1 MSKSTANVVLRVLTA
16 LTVVGLTLAALLYEP
31 SPPVGFSYHTT
42 VGDTRTVAEVL
53 EDLASDDGYVP
64 LIQGEATKVFDV
76 GLMMLRAALGMMIF
90 VHGFNKAFRGG
101 RIAGTGRWFQSMGMR
116 PGKVHAALAAS
127 TEMGVGALLV
137 VGLLTPVAA
146 AGLIGL
152 MVVAFWTVHR
162 DKGFMITGEGWEY
175 VALIAVMGL
184 VCAMLG
190 PGRISLDG
198 ALGIVDDLDGWT
210 GLLIALL
217 IGIGSGAAELLLF
230 FRPPQPADP

>member
-1 MSKSTANVVLRVLTA
+1 MNPKTANVVIKVLTA
-16 LTVVGLTLAALLYEP
+16 ATVLGLAVAAFLYEP
-31 SPPVGFSYHTT
+31 SSPARATL
-42 VGDTRTVAEVL
+42 VAA
-53 EDLASDDGYVP
+53 DSAR
-64 LIQGEATKVFDV
+64 VFDIA
-76 GLMMLRAALGMMIF
+76 LMILRAALGMMIF

-101 RIAGTGRWFQSMGMR
+101 RIAGTGRWFESMGMR

-127 TEMGVGALLV
+127 SEMGVGALLV
-137 VGLLTPVAA
+137 AGLLTPVAA

-162 DKGFMITGEGWEY
+162 GKGFMITGEGWEY
-175 VALIAVMGL
+175 VALIAVMSF
-184 VCAMLG
+184 VCATLG

-230 FRPPQPADP
+230 FRPPQPADS

>member
-1 MSKSTANVVLRVLTA
+1 MNPKTANVVIKVLTA
-16 LTVVGLTLAALLYEP
+16 ATVLGLAVAAFLYEP
-31 SPPVGFSYHTT
+31 SSPARATL
-42 VGDTRTVAEVL
+42 VAA
-53 EDLASDDGYVP
+53 DSAR
-64 LIQGEATKVFDV
+64 VFDIA
-76 GLMMLRAALGMMIF
+76 LMILRAALGMMIF

-137 VGLLTPVAA
+137 VGLVTPVAA

-175 VALIAVMGL
+175 VALIAAMSL
-184 VCAMLG
+184 VCATLG

-198 ALGIVDDLDGWT
+198 ALGIVNDLDGWT
-210 GLLIALL
+210 GVLIALL

-230 FRPPQPADP
+230 FRPPQPADS